1 MNAVQASPELTNAF
15 RLLQQGKTAD
25 AETACREMLSRAPQ
39 DAGAMHLFALVRKA
53 AGDITGSE
61 RLMRASIE
69 LAPYQSDFRSNL
81 AGLMRMTGRL
91 REAEAL
97 YREALARDP
106 DHHDARMGLSRTL
119 GDLSQPAAAE
129 GEARVLVAQRPAD
142 PFAWSA
148 LASSLRAQSR
158 MPEAEMAYRQALNT
172 DPDHVIARADL
183 ASLLLDTDR
192 PEDALEVLETSAP
205 PPGKSFPY
213 ELARGRALAQLYR
226 IEESEAAF
234 AAAVALEPRHAQ
246 AQFYLARIR
255 HMLGDSNFA
264 REIGNA
270 IKTHREDMN
279 LQMLLVEVLRR
290 VGDLPAAE
298 ALLRDILTRSGPL
311 PEMRATLAGVL
322 HEANKLKEAEKEAL
336 DAAAAL
342 PRDPF
347 VIDQLVAIL
356 LARGRP
362 VDALP
367 FVYAQRQRAPL
378 DQGWIAYEA
387 TCARLMNHA
396 HYAELYNYDKF
407 LRTYMLAPPSG
418 WQSMEQL
425 NAALLETLNAR
436 LKFGAHLFDQSL
448 RNGCQTTRNLVTE
461 RDPAIRAIMQAFQ
474 VAIQSYI
481 EEMVGFAKEL
491 PGADKH
497 PFLSRLQ
504 NRAHMKG
511 AWAVQLRRD
520 GFHMNHFHAG
530 SWISSAYYV
539 GVPSES
545 ADENLK
551 SGWLKFGEPRFAT
564 PGATPERVVQPK
576 PGLLALFPAYF
587 WHGTKPIH
595 GIETRTAISFDV
607 LPGAAV

>member
-1 MNAVQASPELTNAF
+1 MTEVNASPDLTNAF

-25 AETACREMLSRAPQ
+25 AETACRDLLTRSPQ
-39 DAGAMHLFALVRKA
+39 DAGAMHLFALVRKV
-53 AGDITGSE
+53 AGDLPGAE

-91 REAEAL
+91 REAETL

-142 PFAWSA
+142 PLAWTA
-148 LASSLRAQSR
+148 LAASLRAQNRLS
-158 MPEAEMAYRQALNT
+158 EAEKSYRQALMAE
-172 DPDHVIARADL
+172 PAHPVARVDL

-192 PEDALEVLETSAP
+192 PEEAMEALETTASAP
-205 PPGKSFPY
+205 KHFAR
-213 ELARGRALAQLYR
+213 ELARGRAFAQLYR
-226 IEESEAAF
+226 LEESEAAF

-264 REIGNA
+264 REISTA
-270 IKTHREDMN
+270 AKTYREDLN

-290 VGDLPAAE
+290 VGDLPSTE
-298 ALLRDILTRSGPL
+298 ALLRDLLTRLGPL
-311 PEMRATLAGVL
+311 PEARATLAAVL
-322 HEANKLKEAEKEAL
+322 HEANQLKDAEKEAL
-336 DAAAAL
+336 EAAAAL

-347 VIDQLVAIL
+347 VIEQLVAIL

-387 TCARLMNHA
+387 TCARLMGHT
-396 HYAELYNYDKF
+396 HYAELQNYEKF
-407 LRTYMLAPPSG
+407 LRVYQLEPPPG

-425 NAALLETLNAR
+425 NAALLEALNAR
-436 LKFGAHLFDQSL
+436 LQFGAHLFDQSL

-461 RDPAIRAIMQAFQ
+461 REPAIRAIMQAFQ
-474 VAIQSYI
+474 PALQTYL
-481 EEMVGFAKEL
+481 EEMVAHAKTT

-497 PFLSRLQ
+497 PFTSRLQ

-511 AWAVQLRRD
+511 AWAVQLRRG

-539 GVPSES
+539 GVPAES

-564 PGATPERVVQPK
+564 PGATPERVLQPK
-576 PGLLALFPAYF
+576 PGILALFPSYF

-595 GIETRTAISFDV
+595 GSEPRTAISFDV
-607 LPGAAV
+607 LPGSAT

>member
-25 AETACREMLSRAPQ
+25 AEFACRDMLSRSPQ
-39 DAGAMHLFALVRKA
+39 DAGAMHLFALVRKV
-53 AGDITGSE
+53 AGDITGAE

-69 LAPYQSDFRSNL
+69 LAPYQADFRANL
-81 AGLMRMTGRL
+81 AGLMRSTGRL
-91 REAEAL
+91 REAETL

-119 GDLSQPAAAE
+119 GDLAQPVAAE
-129 GEARVLVAQRPAD
+129 GEARVLIAQRPAD
-142 PFAWSA
+142 PHSWSA
-148 LASSLRAQSR
+148 LATSLRAQSR
-158 MPEAEMAYRQALNT
+158 VPEAEMAYRQALAV
-172 DPDHVIARADL
+172 DPDHTFTRADL
-183 ASLLLDTDR
+183 AGLLLDTDR
-192 PEDALEVLETSAP
+192 PEDALEVLEASVPRT
-205 PPGKSFPY
+205 KSFPR
-213 ELARGRALAQLYR
+213 LFALGRAYAQLYR

-234 AAAVALEPRHAQ
+234 AAAIEMEPRHTQ
-246 AQFYLARIR
+246 AQFYLARVR
-255 HMLGDSNFA
+255 HMLGDTNFSRDIA
-264 REIGNA
+264 TA
-270 IKTHREDMN
+270 VKTHRDDLN
-279 LQMLLVEVLRR
+279 LQMLLGEVLRR
-290 VGDLPAAE
+290 VGDLQSTE
-298 ALLRDILTRSGPL
+298 TLLRDILTRFGPL
-311 PEMRATLAGVL
+311 PEVRATLAAVL
-322 HEANKLKEAEKEAL
+322 HDANRLKEAETEAL

-347 VIDQLVAIL
+347 VIEQLVAIL

-387 TCARLMNHA
+387 TCARLMGHA
-396 HYAELYNYDKF
+396 HYAELYDYDRF
-407 LRTYMLAPPSG
+407 LRTYELEAPRG

-436 LKFGAHLFDQSL
+436 LQFGAHLFDQSL

-461 RDPAIRAIMQAFQ
+461 RDPAIRGIMQAFQ
-474 VAIQSYI
+474 TAIQSYI
-481 EEMVGFAKEL
+481 EEMGAHAASL

-511 AWAVQLRRD
+511 AWAAQLRRG
-520 GFHMNHFHAG
+520 GFHLNHFHAG

-545 ADENLK
+545 ADEKLK
-551 SGWLKFGEPRFAT
+551 SGWLKFGEPRYST
-564 PGATPERVVQPK
+564 PGATSERVVQPK
-576 PGLLALFPAYF
+576 PGLLALFPAYL

-595 GIETRTAISFDV
+595 GSEPRTAISFDV
-607 LPGAAV
+607 LPGGSP